1 MLQPKKP
8 SNGLSEKDNQLL
20 ISELTKYAEEGASDD
35 DLREFKNTFISLKKK
50 EVSTS
55 TPTST
60 NQKLDS
66 VQKVGSSD
74 IQKSQNKTLPV
85 DEFGVTNF
93 NQPRTQPKVETA
105 PIAEKQPLVQTDSLG
120 TTDFGKTPFTPET
133 DLNISISDNERMD
146 NEKKKALNYI
156 NQVDKAKSF
165 ERLKSEINDKE
176 VGDYLREGGKQVL
189 GAIINP
195 FADIARDVY
204 GLVTGDKTVGD
215 ATRKQKDFIST
226 KPKVPLVSQ
235 MEQAK
240 KEFRDKGI
248 EPSPLYNFKL
258 QKRAEEIFLEEDEY
272 NQRESNAN
280 DYFTSGSPTA
290 EEVKK
295 QLGIDQIIKTRVLE
309 DKARQKAIYSK
320 VIEAEAPVVKQDYE
334 KAVNEYLEKVD
345 SKKVFTTQQEVD
357 EANAVINNLKIAE
370 ENLTKFN
377 KKVDYHLKSDLQ
389 LDINNSADDIFLFT
403 NNYRLLDKTID
414 QIVGITKTL
423 AGGAVKVGLEVLIP
437 EAEEGDESLSGKVA
451 SSEIGKKVR
460 SVLSDVSTDVI
471 KEGEEQIRP
480 YRRIDIESINS
491 FTDYGRYA
499 LGLVAEQAPILGA
512 MFSAGPAGLGVV
524 SAGSGGQAIYQM
536 EEESKKPF
544 GRIYTNSEKLTA
556 GIGYSLA
563 EYFPERYVTLPLIDR
578 LKKSYNSPFTS
589 KIDRELFTKGIFEE
603 SKLFFDKVI
612 PTALMPVKEGLSEVV
627 TGVLQEDLVDVNLL
641 GKEKKAGAEKR
652 RLNEFIAGAFISGGI
667 QSLQALPSIYG
678 AVVRKVSDNS
688 SLLKAK
694 ELMSDVEKIK
704 VELNRTDL
712 TIEDRQILK
721 KELDTRL
728 DQTATVIQES
738 SKKAQKLAKPLI
750 LEILDINSKTDAIL
764 DEAKIIRESN
774 ISKDLKQQKLNELNV
789 VFNELQ
795 NKKEGIVNGKI
806 IEFDLLPIKE
816 IDSFKKKALK
826 ELTAELNP
834 DGTKNI
840 KIEDIEITKKAVEL
854 YEESKPKAVVEQEPE
869 TQPQAEKQA
878 VEPKVEIPDWHR
890 QEYDSRLEEYNNEI
904 SNTKKSLEKEKAK
917 GFFIRSKSWIKF
929 YEDNIKFY
937 EDKAKLLQENPIEFY
952 KSELKGV
959 KEQHEERLLDKT
971 TYKQSLIDSFGTTD
985 FEVTHSNFIEDTNR
999 KISDYEK
1006 IQKTSEKQA
1015 EVVEVE
1021 TPQAGSVGV
1030 VGDAEYNDF
1039 IDKGKVSNERLNDI
1053 ANKVKN
1059 REPLSDREKAIFSD
1073 KTGEINKI
1081 IATKAGSVGVG
1092 GDVDLGNNTIIVN
1105 MSLPLDSGVNTGLVK
1120 NSKGAVYHD
1129 KNTSKL
1135 EKLGYSKEQ
1144 IDKLSQAELD
1154 EILAKNI
1161 ENPNVETSAKMPL
1174 AEKQTTTQEFLN
1186 EANKEGGRFAE
1197 LAKALKQFFGIDG
1210 VETEIVKGL
1219 KDFFGKNND
1228 GDYANNKIRIDEKAK
1243 NKLQTFLHE
1252 AIHKVTVDK
1261 LLQFERGDY
1270 SKLSKQDIEA
1280 IQNLTRIFNES
1291 KAKIHEF
1298 LGGGKGDRTKG
1309 HYGFTNVHEFISEAF
1324 TNPEFQSL
1332 LKNLPTEGNN
1342 PTIFK
1347 QFLDAVA
1354 KFLGVKDASILNDIF
1369 YYTEN
1374 LNNKAV
1380 EQSLKETPQ
1389 AETNEATPTNN
1400 NQINEVNEN
1409 AVVEENIEV
1418 IPVDEEIIMPFNFE
1432 NSDAIETGITNKY
1445 KGQKNIVF
1453 HGSPNISYLNSIDD
1467 INTIENTKNSKSKY
1481 LNVSAK
1487 PSTAVAYAKSY
1498 NGYGQNSG
1506 IAAFEL
1512 KGKKY
1517 VLKKEDIVNLKNEK
1531 DYENFYDQ
1539 KKSEGYD
1546 YIEVPQDANNIVV
1559 LNNNALKY
1567 KEKHLNKEFI
1577 KSNKVSNEATPNQN
1591 KTKSLFTGRK
1601 KEIKDF
1607 KETKGE
1613 FIFFSQNE
1621 GVAEKYGEVTR
1632 ADVDTEN
1639 FLDLSSQEKKS
1650 ELIESMTDDE
1660 IIKVFKIKESDR
1672 SRFPKPISEEV
1683 TIFKESV
1690 KDGSQRFSAQG
1701 ELQTSLL
1708 RYIKSKGYDGVVLQ
1722 DAQYGK
1728 LDNSY
1733 VVFNKNVINK
1743 NEATPTNI
1751 TPTDGNIQPRVGN
1764 MAEMGVEEQP
1774 TAEVIAEEN
1783 IQPSNEAGAVEVK
1796 NKVEDID
1803 INDIE
1808 NFLNEMYS
1816 KNNQNENNKPTA
1828 DKGNERAESNSAE
1841 QNIGEPKSEEKAKKI
1856 SLKGRTPIA
1865 KRKFKGDRA
1874 KANAVEPSDVYSL
1887 VLNYFVSGG
1896 KIGSASVKELL
1907 KSDSEVKARNN
1918 GFNGISKK
1926 SAKETDALAH
1936 DLWQLA
1942 LSLGIQTDTQLVK
1955 EAIED
1960 IVGSHNTNQDIT
1972 NTILKRNNLEL
1983 SEEDKIKKLEDFY
1996 IAQAVFDQ
2004 VQEQNDASDEEMQE
2018 AQGALDMLSDAE
2030 IIELANNQSKSY
2042 DDYLKDLEERRVT
2055 FNFGPFEEVGT
2066 VQSDGSIINDE
2077 GEIFSKESVSNVKQ
2091 VNPKSQKEK
2100 VTKVPTGVTGKGTKN
2115 VSASAKSLLKEI
2127 DKKIE
2132 DARQKVRTAKE
2143 ALDRKAKS
2151 LDKEIAKDQENLF
2164 GERKSS
2170 AEAKLFDERVNAQAR
2185 NKATESER
2193 NAIKTA
2199 QDELRKL
2206 IQTKKDVESGKITSN
2221 QVDLE
2226 DAVNQENKKLSDQVR
2241 KLKINLGKLSGGGL
2255 QSNPLGL
2262 PVAIWNASMD
2272 IIATSIDAGMGL
2284 AEAIKRG
2291 LNYIQK
2297 NHRGAWNK
2305 KQFNDEVL
2313 KELGVRGITI
2323 NGEDLIVKDTNKE
2336 FAETINGFYSDIE
2349 QSLID
2354 TKKDSLTAEEWETV
2368 VGKTDEAKFTGL
2380 NDWLNSQQGNISKSD
2395 IRKFLKENRIEIV
2408 EVVKGGHKYD
2418 DKLASLYKKYDVD
2431 SMSRLMNVA
2440 TKEDIADLDRLYEG
2454 ENNQTKFSQY
2464 QLEGEKENYKEVLVT
2479 MPNKEAIREA
2489 EIEAK
2494 RRKAGIMDNFNFE
2507 TMGYNDTRNVP
2518 KFISSHFDEPNI
2530 LVHLRMNTR
2539 TDADGNKV
2547 LFLEEVQSD
2556 WGQIGKK
2563 EGFGSNEKNDYNKL
2577 ASELQGEYEV
2587 DGQDIFSDVINVKQG
2602 TAIQKLN
2609 AMDRLTKYFGKER
2622 ALKIVENQGQSK
2634 IPSAPFVTNTN
2645 SWAKLGVKVA
2655 LKEAINQNVDKIAWT
2670 TGEQQNERYDLSK
2683 SVEKVSVGKNKD
2695 GTYEIDIVKK
2705 GDSGNAWSKVASDV
2719 KEQNIQ
2725 DYVGKE
2731 IADKVIT
2738 TGQVKY
2744 EGLDLKVGGK
2754 GMKGFYGSPKEGKL
2768 GIIGEV
2774 VKALTKQ
2781 DVKTTTF
2788 DNITTKWFD
2797 SQEEADNYY
2806 KDRKN
2811 AQITQNSINITPE
2824 LKSEVKKGMPMFGN
2838 LKDQQKAMVNAEVDK
2853 IAQKVKD
2860 FLPGIK
2866 DGDNL
2871 NAQGFTQ
2878 DQLIDL
2884 IANAVKNLV
2893 AAGIDINEAIKQVV
2907 ESIKGKF
2914 GVDVNPDDVKA
2925 KLKSDRNKNFKKK
2938 SGKKSVLGRA
2948 VSGGEPLNI
2957 TEEIEKYGLDYEV
2970 ESQAKAQENAKEFVK
2985 AVGRENALIAVRSGQ
3000 IKGAEKAFVY
3010 AEIIDGIVKEMD
3022 SVTIETPDRIALN
3035 AQHSI
3040 IMGEI
3045 MNEFDI
3051 QSREAARFISAL
3063 NRVYFSTYFK
3073 YNLSRQINLYKA
3085 RNGEE
3090 ISPEKLQEYKET
3102 DAKLKE
3108 LERKIE
3114 EAEKRAEEA
3123 EAKLAMENIV
3133 EEVNNPPKTKPKK
3146 KFAVSKEK
3154 REERQA
3160 LKKEILRDYFGTLN
3174 DVTRFMG
3181 MLADPKV
3188 IKYLKLTLEENGG
3201 DFIDFSRTLI
3211 DDLGGGVRKYVKELY
3226 LKAGGKEESITKFND
3241 SAIFIDEDGKI
3252 TVPKSVLI
3260 DLIKDGVTEIDEL
3273 SQRVLDIINEDYPD
3287 TNYTLRQVRDAITKY
3302 GKTINPDPD
3311 TISTEIRKLKRL
3323 GKLISGLEDA
3333 KSGKRPLKSG
3343 LQRDEITQLE
3353 RKLKRELKDLLR
3365 DLPLD
3370 DDSVKKTWKTAL
3382 DAIKSRLRNQIE
3394 DLEKQIANKEKSK
3407 PEKTPVEYDE
3417 EAKALKQKRD
3427 ELKDTLESIVG
3438 KPELSEEKKIIKAIA
3453 MLEKSIQ
3460 NLNEQI
3466 ADNNIAYKIKPTP
3479 VTSARIEELKKQK
3492 AELVEQIKQMRI
3504 DSGIAEARRL
3514 QSAKS
3519 RIKNRIAELE
3529 KRIKEKNYTTKKPT
3543 PLKADQELLDLQA
3556 EKIRTQEVYD
3566 KDKYIDELKNRT
3578 DRQKAID
3585 AALGLW
3591 GIPRV
3596 VMATGEASWIFIQ
3609 GGIQTVNR
3617 TLKNPVQMFKIFKK
3631 MFKAMAS
3638 DSKAKEYESLTK
3650 ARKDYPIM
3658 KRAKL
3663 ALTEVDHKLEAKE
3676 EQFLGDYANTV
3687 WDFIGVGLRKLSKN
3701 KEYRSPFSYF
3711 RQMLGKELNSAD
3723 KATIEQYWKNINPLR
3738 ILERGNTVYMNE
3750 LRMARFEEGIE
3761 MLQSELKDP
3770 IEDIEDYKMLAS
3782 AINTMTGRANIGSL
3796 QANSKI
3802 LAAIFFSFRNAVS
3815 VFNQLNPI
3823 FYLYQLHNPK
3833 DPITKVSVAQK
3844 IAVADMMRF
3853 VAFTTG
3859 MMLLLQAAMGDD
3871 EEGNPKMTIE
3881 TDPRSSDF
3889 GKMKMGDLRID
3900 PWHGMMPMVV
3910 LISRMF
3916 TDESKNVNTGE
3927 VTAGG
3932 TKFGTRTRNE
3942 LAVDFITNKFNP
3954 SMGILW
3960 GYGSSHKVT
3969 ENGVEIRKD
3978 MFGNEINVLDEVAN
3992 LQPMYWDAVSEIK
4005 KEQPGLWGDFFV
4017 AAGALGINS
4026 QVYDKPKSKVSSGF
4040 NRPRRPSFE
4049 RPKRP

>member
-1 MLQPKKP
+1 MLQPKPKHDVEALKMAYDDAKKQGYSKDINSFHNLLKTDKEALSMAYDDAKKQGYGKSIDDFQSLFGVEKKN
-8 SNGLSEKDNQLL
+8 SNQ
-20 ISELTKYAEEGASDD
+20 T
-35 DLREFKNTFISLKKK
+35 T
-50 EVSTS
+50 STS
-55 TPTST
+55 TYP

-93 NQPRTQPKVETA
+93 NQPKTQPKVETA
-105 PIAEKQPLVQTDSLG
+105 PIVKKQPLVQADSLG

-133 DLNISISDNERMD
+133 DLNVENF
-146 NEKKKALNYI
+146 
-156 NQVDKAKSF
+156 DKAKSIRKDYSNAIYIPEEKNAEF
-165 ERLKSEINDKE
+165 E
-176 VGDYLREGGKQVL
+176 Q
-189 GAIINP
+189 
-195 FADIARDVY
+195 
-204 GLVTGDKTVGD
+204 
-215 ATRKQKDFIST
+215 
-226 KPKVPLVSQ
+226 
-235 MEQAK
+235 
-240 KEFRDKGI
+240 
-248 EPSPLYNFKL
+248 
-258 QKRAEEIFLEEDEY
+258 EY
-272 NQRESNAN
+272 NAKVNNEGFVNKA
-280 DYFTSGSPTA
+280 
-290 EEVKK
+290 
-295 QLGIDQIIKTRVLE
+295 KT
-309 DKARQKAIYSK
+309 
-320 VIEAEAPVVKQDYE
+320 
-334 KAVNEYLEKVD
+334 
-345 SKKVFTTQQEVD
+345 
-357 EANAVINNLKIAE
+357 
-370 ENLTKFN
+370 
-377 KKVDYHLKSDLQ
+377 
-389 LDINNSADDIFLFT
+389 
-403 NNYRLLDKTID
+403 
-414 QIVGITKTL
+414 
-423 AGGAVKVGLEVLIP
+423 AVKNWWNNVIDVEPALQ
-437 EAEEGDESLSGKVA
+437 
-451 SSEIGKKVR
+451 
-460 SVLSDVSTDVI
+460 VSTDH
-471 KEGEEQIRP
+471 
-480 YRRIDIESINS
+480 
-491 FTDYGRYA
+491 
-499 LGLVAEQAPILGA
+499 LVE
-512 MFSAGPAGLGVV
+512 
-524 SAGSGGQAIYQM
+524 
-536 EEESKKPF
+536 
-544 GRIYTNSEKLTA
+544 
-556 GIGYSLA
+556 
-563 EYFPERYVTLPLIDR
+563 
-578 LKKSYNSPFTS
+578 
-589 KIDRELFTKGIFEE
+589 
-603 SKLFFDKVI
+603 
-612 PTALMPVKEGLSEVV
+612 
-627 TGVLQEDLVDVNLL
+627 
-641 GKEKKAGAEKR
+641 EKK
-652 RLNEFIAGAFISGGI
+652 
-667 QSLQALPSIYG
+667 QA
-678 AVVRKVSDNS
+678 KD
-688 SLLKAK
+688 
-694 ELMSDVEKIK
+694 E
-704 VELNRTDL
+704 
-712 TIEDRQILK
+712 LK
-721 KELDTRL
+721 KELDGKEPTPEQLQKRTKEIFVAKKKGDYQQSL
-728 DQTATVIQES
+728 SDSYLES
-738 SKKAQKLAKPLI
+738 LSDEDRQLVEVKLAKELPTLDKDYVNKTNSFI
-750 LEILDINSKTDAIL
+750 LLGKDIDAIDKELAQMERIVKEQSEMGNNNL
-764 DEAKIIRESN
+764 DPKFYEEAKRLEDLRRNKIIVAKSMDEELYK
-774 ISKDLKQQKLNELNV
+774 SKAKLGSALEEYDNFKRSYGDFDVLANRLKSGIADIGYGLASFKNYVNRADRYFGTEI
-789 VFNELQ
+789 
-795 NKKEGIVNGKI
+795 EGITPEVAEIEKSEKEVDFAKKVIDKEQEYFRKRVKEVNGI
-806 IEFDLLPIKE
+806 GDFINYTTDVVGDQIPNMLPFMLTGGLGGGAVIFGSGTGNQYAEMIDGE
-816 IDSFKKKALK
+816 INQTPFSRIYTDEEKVVAPFVFGVSDAALSAIPTWGRMLRGKRTIQSALK
-826 ELTAELNP
+826 EKGGVDLFAKSSLETAKKGLLRIGKDNASEQLEEQGANLIQNFTKVVYLKEEGATMLDGVEDVFKDTATFSTLLSAFPVAMGGVIKSVSSADQISKFDENAKQIIALKQRLSNSDLSVSQKSIIQSQIDKKTVESKKMISDIQKKFKNKGTEILESVNDVNRSINETLTKAKEIKDSNLPKSEKEVILDGLKQDYSAGIDKREKLLSDKSTILDTLSDSEQIKLKDKAQRELRKELEAKGETKIELN
-834 DGTKNI
+834 D
-840 KIEDIEITKKAVEL
+840 EQITKKAVEL
-854 YEESKPKAVVEQEPE
+854 YEESKPKAVVEQKPE

-878 VEPKVEIPDWHR
+878 EIVEI
-890 QEYDSRLEEYNNEI
+890 
-904 SNTKKSLEKEKAK
+904 
-917 GFFIRSKSWIKF
+917 
-929 YEDNIKFY
+929 
-937 EDKAKLLQENPIEFY
+937 
-952 KSELKGV
+952 
-959 KEQHEERLLDKT
+959 EQP
-971 TYKQSLIDSFGTTD
+971 QS
-985 FEVTHSNFIEDTNR
+985 
-999 KISDYEK
+999 
-1006 IQKTSEKQA
+1006 
-1015 EVVEVE
+1015 
-1021 TPQAGSVGV
+1021 
-1030 VGDAEYNDF
+1030 
-1039 IDKGKVSNERLNDI
+1039 
-1053 ANKVKN
+1053 
-1059 REPLSDREKAIFSD
+1059 
-1073 KTGEINKI
+1073 
-1081 IATKAGSVGVG
+1081 
-1092 GDVDLGNNTIIVN
+1092 
-1105 MSLPLDSGVNTGLVK
+1105 
-1120 NSKGAVYHD
+1120 
-1129 KNTSKL
+1129 
-1135 EKLGYSKEQ
+1135 
-1144 IDKLSQAELD
+1144 
-1154 EILAKNI
+1154 
-1161 ENPNVETSAKMPL
+1161 
-1174 AEKQTTTQEFLN
+1174 
-1186 EANKEGGRFAE
+1186 
-1197 LAKALKQFFGIDG
+1197 
-1210 VETEIVKGL
+1210 
-1219 KDFFGKNND
+1219 
-1228 GDYANNKIRIDEKAK
+1228 
-1243 NKLQTFLHE
+1243 
-1252 AIHKVTVDK
+1252 
-1261 LLQFERGDY
+1261 
-1270 SKLSKQDIEA
+1270 
-1280 IQNLTRIFNES
+1280 
-1291 KAKIHEF
+1291 
-1298 LGGGKGDRTKG
+1298 
-1309 HYGFTNVHEFISEAF
+1309 
-1324 TNPEFQSL
+1324 
-1332 LKNLPTEGNN
+1332 
-1342 PTIFK
+1342 
-1347 QFLDAVA
+1347 
-1354 KFLGVKDASILNDIF
+1354 
-1369 YYTEN
+1369 
-1374 LNNKAV
+1374 
-1380 EQSLKETPQ
+1380 
-1389 AETNEATPTNN
+1389 NN

-1409 AVVEENIEV
+1409 VALQDNN
-1418 IPVDEEIIMPFNFE
+1418 EEI
-1432 NSDAIETGITNKY
+1432 
-1445 KGQKNIVF
+1445 
-1453 HGSPNISYLNSIDD
+1453 PN
-1467 INTIENTKNSKSKY
+1467 
-1481 LNVSAK
+1481 
-1487 PSTAVAYAKSY
+1487 PS
-1498 NGYGQNSG
+1498 Q
-1506 IAAFEL
+1506 I
-1512 KGKKY
+1512 
-1517 VLKKEDIVNLKNEK
+1517 
-1531 DYENFYDQ
+1531 
-1539 KKSEGYD
+1539 
-1546 YIEVPQDANNIVV
+1546 
-1559 LNNNALKY
+1559 
-1567 KEKHLNKEFI
+1567 
-1577 KSNKVSNEATPNQN
+1577 
-1591 KTKSLFTGRK
+1591 
-1601 KEIKDF
+1601 
-1607 KETKGE
+1607 
-1613 FIFFSQNE
+1613 
-1621 GVAEKYGEVTR
+1621 
-1632 ADVDTEN
+1632 
-1639 FLDLSSQEKKS
+1639 
-1650 ELIESMTDDE
+1650 
-1660 IIKVFKIKESDR
+1660 
-1672 SRFPKPISEEV
+1672 
-1683 TIFKESV
+1683 
-1690 KDGSQRFSAQG
+1690 
-1701 ELQTSLL
+1701 
-1708 RYIKSKGYDGVVLQ
+1708 
-1722 DAQYGK
+1722 
-1728 LDNSY
+1728 
-1733 VVFNKNVINK
+1733 K
-1743 NEATPTNI
+1743 NEATPGNI
-1751 TPTDGNIQPRVGN
+1751 TPTDGNVQLGVGE
-1764 MAEMGVEEQP
+1764 MADMGVKKQP
-1774 TAEVIAEEN
+1774 TAQVVEKEN
-1783 IQPSNEAGAVEVK
+1783 IQPANEAGSVEIK

-1816 KNNQNENNKPTA
+1816 KNNKNENNKPTA

-1874 KANAVEPSDVYSL
+1874 KANAVEPTDVYSL

-1896 KIGSASVKELL
+1896 KIGSASVKSLL

-1926 SAKETDALAH
+1926 SAKEINDLAH
-1936 DLWQLA
+1936 DLWELA

-1955 EAIED
+1955 DAIEN
-1960 IVGSHNTNQDIT
+1960 VVSAHNTNQDIT
-1972 NTILKRNNLEL
+1972 NTILKRNNLEV
-1983 SEEDKIKKLEDFY
+1983 SEEDKIKKLEDYY

-2018 AQGALDMLSDAE
+2018 AQSALDMLSDAE

-2055 FNFGPFEEVGT
+2055 FNIGPFEEIGT

-2091 VNPKSQKEK
+2091 VNPKPKKEK
-2100 VTKVPTGVTGKGTKN
+2100 ITKVPTGVTGKGTKN

-2132 DARQKVRTAKE
+2132 DARQNVRIAKE

-2151 LDKEIAKDQENLF
+2151 LDKEMTKDQENLF

-2170 AEAKLFDERVNAQAR
+2170 NEDKLFDERVNANAR

-2193 NAIKTA
+2193 NAIKIA
-2199 QDELRKL
+2199 QDELKKL
-2206 IQTKKDVESGKITSN
+2206 IQTKKDVENGKITSN

-2226 DAVNQENKKLSDQVR
+2226 DVVNQENKKLSDQVR
-2241 KLKINLGKLSGGGL
+2241 KLKIDLSKLSGGGL

-2262 PVAIWNASMD
+2262 PAAVWNASMD

-2354 TKKDSLTAEEWETV
+2354 TKKDNLTAEEWETV
-2368 VGKTDEAKFTGL
+2368 VGKSDEAKFTGL
-2380 NDWLNSQQGNISKSD
+2380 NDWLSENKGEYKWIDGGYKFISRKISKSD

-2408 EVVKGGHKYD
+2408 EIVKGQTSGFTEQELIDKIESKGYSLEYD
-2418 DKLASLYKKYDVD
+2418 MGGDGYMINDK
-2431 SMSRLMNVA
+2431 
-2440 TKEDIADLDRLYEG
+2440 EG
-2454 ENNQTKFSQY
+2454 EIVEYDELPNDVKEWYDLLAEITNPEETAGLKYAQY

-2479 MPNKEAIREA
+2479 LPKKSWNDEYKNYLIEKYGENNYYNMASVEERNKLE
-2489 EIEAK
+2489 
-2494 RRKAGIMDNFNFE
+2494 D
-2507 TMGYNDTRNVP
+2507 V
-2518 KFISSHFDEPNI
+2518 KFKSSHFDEPNI

-2539 TDADGNKV
+2539 TDVDGNKV
-2547 LFLEEVQSD
+2547 LFLEEIQSD
-2556 WGQIGKK
+2556 WGQQGKR
-2563 EGFGSNEKNDYNKL
+2563 EGFDNKQLEKKRNDLLEESYQIERKENDNIITKKVANTGRASDYEISYKDESLRTEL
-2577 ASELQGEYEV
+2577 AKRK
-2587 DGQDIFSDVINVKQG
+2587 SD
-2602 TAIQKLN
+2602 IQKEI
-2609 AMDRLTKYFGKER
+2609 DE
-2622 ALKIVENQGQSK
+2622 INQKTGI
-2634 IPSAPFVTNTN
+2634 IPDAPFVTDTN

-2655 LKEAINQNVDKIAWT
+2655 LKEAVNQNVDKIAWT

-2683 SVEKVSVGKNKD
+2683 TASSITHLDRGD
-2695 GTYEIDIVKK
+2695 GTYIVEVFEKGTSRTLWQKNDATLKEIEDTVGKDIANKIKEGEGNYETDLKGEKISNTRVLK
-2705 GDSGNAWSKVASDV
+2705 GD
-2719 KEQNIQ
+2719 
-2725 DYVGKE
+2725 
-2731 IADKVIT
+2731 
-2738 TGQVKY
+2738 
-2744 EGLDLKVGGK
+2744 DLKVGGK
-2754 GMKGFYGSPKEGKL
+2754 GMKGFYGSTKEGKL

-2781 DVKTTTF
+2781 DVKTIDIQVKEDDVKKGRFINPTIT
-2788 DNITTKWFD
+2788 DAGYGMVRDTQNNNEEIYSPNNNRADVENWLRDKKSNI
-2797 SQEEADNYY
+2797 ENR
-2806 KDRKN
+2806 KD
-2811 AQITQNSINITPE
+2811 ILSTQNSISITPE

-2860 FLPGIK
+2860 LLPGIK
-2866 DGDNL
+2866 DTDL

-2884 IANAVKNLV
+2884 IASAVKNLI

-2907 ESIKGKF
+2907 ESIKDKF
-2914 GVDVNPDDVKA
+2914 GIDVNPDDVKA
-2925 KLKSDRNKNFKKK
+2925 KLKSERNKNFKKE

-2985 AVGRENALIAVRSGQ
+2985 AVGRKNALIAVRSGQ

-3022 SVTIETPDRIALN
+3022 SVSIETPDRIALN
-3035 AQHSI
+3035 AQHST

-3051 QSREAARFISAL
+3051 QSREAGRFISAL

-3085 RNGEE
+3085 RNGGE

-3102 DAKLKE
+3102 DARLKE

-3133 EEVNNPPKTKPKK
+3133 EEVERTSKKQKPDSNAKK
-3146 KFAVSKEK
+3146 AKILAEK
-3154 REERQA
+3154 IRRGKINRPGIFMSATPASLVWDGAIEVVAKLVEA
-3160 LKKEILRDYFGTLN
+3160 EVKLSDAIKKGMDYIKKSSWYQSLSDSDKNEAEKSFEDHVRRDARPAMVY
-3174 DVTRFMG
+3174 
-3181 MLADPKV
+3181 
-3188 IKYLKLTLEENGG
+3188 
-3201 DFIDFSRTLI
+3201 
-3211 DDLGGGVRKYVKELY
+3211 
-3226 LKAGGKEESITKFND
+3226 
-3241 SAIFIDEDGKI
+3241 IDEDGNIK
-3252 TVPKSVLI
+3252 VPESLI
-3260 DLIKDGVTEIDEL
+3260 RSLVEQGVKDIDEL
-3273 SQRVLDIINEDYPD
+3273 SQKVLDTIIDEYPD
-3287 TNYTLRQVRDAITKY
+3287 LTLRQVRDAITKY

-3311 TISTEIRKLKRL
+3311 TISTEVRKLKRL

-3407 PEKTPVEYDE
+3407 PEKTPIEYDE
-3417 EAKALKQKRD
+3417 EANELRQRRDNLK
-3427 ELKDTLESIVG
+3427 ETLESIVG

-3460 NLNEQI
+3460 NLNDQI
-3466 ADNNIAYKIKPTP
+3466 ADNNIAYKTKPTP

-3492 AELVEQIKQMRI
+3492 AELIEQIKQMRI

-3543 PLKADQELLDLQA
+3543 VLKADQELLDLQA
-3556 EKIRTQEVYD
+3556 EKIRVQEVYD

-3578 DRQKAID
+3578 DRQKRID
-3585 AALGLW
+3585 AILGLW
-3591 GIPRV
+3591 NIPRV
-3596 VMATGEASWIFIQ
+3596 VMATGELSWIFIQ

-3650 ARKDYPIM
+3650 SNKNYLIM
-3658 KRAKL
+3658 KQSKL

-3723 KATIEQYWKNINPLR
+3723 KATLEQYWKNINPLR

-3750 LRMARFEEGIE
+3750 LRMARFLEGVE

-3853 VAFTTG
+3853 VTFTTG

-3900 PWHGMMPMVV
+3900 PWHGMMPMIV

-3960 GYGSSHKVT
+3960 GYGSSHKVI

-3992 LQPMYWDAVSEIK
+3992 LQPMYWDAISEIK

-4026 QVYDKPKSKVSSGF
+4026 QVYDKPKPKTSTGF

>member
-1 MLQPKKP
+1 MLQPKPKHDVEALKMAYEDAKKQGYSKDINSFHNLLKTDKEALSMAYDDAKKQGYGKSIDDFQSLFGVEKKN
-8 SNGLSEKDNQLL
+8 SNQ
-20 ISELTKYAEEGASDD
+20 T
-35 DLREFKNTFISLKKK
+35 TQT
-50 EVSTS
+50 STS
-55 TPTST
+55 P
-60 NQKLDS
+60 NQKLAS

-105 PIAEKQPLVQTDSLG
+105 PITEKQPLVQTDSLG
-120 TTDFGKTPFTPET
+120 TTDFGKTPFTKET
-133 DLNISISDNERMD
+133 DLNVENF
-146 NEKKKALNYI
+146 
-156 NQVDKAKSF
+156 DKAKSIRKDYSNAIYIPEEKNAEF
-165 ERLKSEINDKE
+165 E
-176 VGDYLREGGKQVL
+176 Q
-189 GAIINP
+189 
-195 FADIARDVY
+195 
-204 GLVTGDKTVGD
+204 
-215 ATRKQKDFIST
+215 
-226 KPKVPLVSQ
+226 
-235 MEQAK
+235 
-240 KEFRDKGI
+240 
-248 EPSPLYNFKL
+248 
-258 QKRAEEIFLEEDEY
+258 EY
-272 NQRESNAN
+272 NAKVNNEGFVNKA
-280 DYFTSGSPTA
+280 
-290 EEVKK
+290 
-295 QLGIDQIIKTRVLE
+295 KT
-309 DKARQKAIYSK
+309 
-320 VIEAEAPVVKQDYE
+320 
-334 KAVNEYLEKVD
+334 
-345 SKKVFTTQQEVD
+345 
-357 EANAVINNLKIAE
+357 
-370 ENLTKFN
+370 
-377 KKVDYHLKSDLQ
+377 
-389 LDINNSADDIFLFT
+389 
-403 NNYRLLDKTID
+403 
-414 QIVGITKTL
+414 
-423 AGGAVKVGLEVLIP
+423 AVKNWWNNVIDVEPALQ
-437 EAEEGDESLSGKVA
+437 
-451 SSEIGKKVR
+451 
-460 SVLSDVSTDVI
+460 VSTDH
-471 KEGEEQIRP
+471 
-480 YRRIDIESINS
+480 
-491 FTDYGRYA
+491 
-499 LGLVAEQAPILGA
+499 LVE
-512 MFSAGPAGLGVV
+512 
-524 SAGSGGQAIYQM
+524 
-536 EEESKKPF
+536 
-544 GRIYTNSEKLTA
+544 
-556 GIGYSLA
+556 
-563 EYFPERYVTLPLIDR
+563 
-578 LKKSYNSPFTS
+578 
-589 KIDRELFTKGIFEE
+589 
-603 SKLFFDKVI
+603 
-612 PTALMPVKEGLSEVV
+612 
-627 TGVLQEDLVDVNLL
+627 
-641 GKEKKAGAEKR
+641 EKK
-652 RLNEFIAGAFISGGI
+652 
-667 QSLQALPSIYG
+667 QA
-678 AVVRKVSDNS
+678 KD
-688 SLLKAK
+688 
-694 ELMSDVEKIK
+694 E
-704 VELNRTDL
+704 
-712 TIEDRQILK
+712 LK
-721 KELDTRL
+721 KELNGKEPTPEQLQKRTKEIFVAKKKGDYQQSL
-728 DQTATVIQES
+728 SDSYLES
-738 SKKAQKLAKPLI
+738 LSDEDRQLVEVKLAKELPTLDKDYVNKTNSFI
-750 LEILDINSKTDAIL
+750 LLGKDIDAIDKELAQMKRIVKEQSEMGNNNL
-764 DEAKIIRESN
+764 DPKFYEEARRLEDLRRNKIIVAKSMDDELYK
-774 ISKDLKQQKLNELNV
+774 SKAKLGSALEEYDNFKRSYGDFDVLANRLKSGIADIGYGLSSFKNYVNRADRYFGTEI
-789 VFNELQ
+789 
-795 NKKEGIVNGKI
+795 EGITPEIAEIEKSEKEVDFAKKVIDKEQEFFRKRVKEVNGI
-806 IEFDLLPIKE
+806 GDFINYTTDVVGDQIPNMLPFMLTGGLGGGAVIFGSSTGNQYAEMIDGE
-816 IDSFKKKALK
+816 INQTPFSRIYTDEEKVVAPFVFGVSDAALSAIPTWGRMLRGKRTIQSALK
-826 ELTAELNP
+826 EKGGVDLFAKSSLETAKKGLLRIGKDNASEQLEEQGANLIQNFTKVVYLKQEGATMLDGVEDVFKDTTTFSTLLSAFPVAMGGVIKSVSSADQISKFDENAKQIIALKQRLSNSDLSVSQKSIIQSQIDKKTVESKKMISDIQKKFKNKGTEILESVNDVNRSINETLTKAKEIQDSNLPKSEKEVILDGLKQDYSAGIDKREKLLSDKSTILDTLSDSEQIKLKDKAQRELVKQAKESGKETFEF
-834 DGTKNI
+834 DD
-840 KIEDIEITKKAVEL
+840 EQITKKAVEL

-869 TQPQAEKQA
+869 TQPQAK
-878 VEPKVEIPDWHR
+878 
-890 QEYDSRLEEYNNEI
+890 
-904 SNTKKSLEKEKAK
+904 
-917 GFFIRSKSWIKF
+917 
-929 YEDNIKFY
+929 
-937 EDKAKLLQENPIEFY
+937 
-952 KSELKGV
+952 
-959 KEQHEERLLDKT
+959 
-971 TYKQSLIDSFGTTD
+971 
-985 FEVTHSNFIEDTNR
+985 
-999 KISDYEK
+999 
-1006 IQKTSEKQA
+1006 KQA

-1030 VGDAEYNDF
+1030 
-1039 IDKGKVSNERLNDI
+1039 
-1053 ANKVKN
+1053 
-1059 REPLSDREKAIFSD
+1059 
-1073 KTGEINKI
+1073 
-1081 IATKAGSVGVG
+1081 G
-1092 GDVDLGNNTIIVN
+1092 GDVEIKNEGKADAPTKESVTERLSINNPFYKKVE
-1105 MSLPLDSGVNTGLVK
+1105 DALVK
-1120 NSKGAVYHD
+1120 LGLIEKYNAETGTGDVVGGYAQQTSDGGFSVGKMLFSQDGSISYFDGDVKVSFD
-1129 KNTSKL
+1129 KNGNVISENTKEAKQKANVLAIESKKESIDNL
-1135 EKLGYSKEQ
+1135 EK
-1144 IDKLSQAELD
+1144 
-1154 EILAKNI
+1154 
-1161 ENPNVETSAKMPL
+1161 
-1174 AEKQTTTQEFLN
+1174 
-1186 EANKEGGRFAE
+1186 
-1197 LAKALKQFFGIDG
+1197 
-1210 VETEIVKGL
+1210 
-1219 KDFFGKNND
+1219 
-1228 GDYANNKIRIDEKAK
+1228 
-1243 NKLQTFLHE
+1243 
-1252 AIHKVTVDK
+1252 
-1261 LLQFERGDY
+1261 
-1270 SKLSKQDIEA
+1270 
-1280 IQNLTRIFNES
+1280 TR
-1291 KAKIHEF
+1291 
-1298 LGGGKGDRTKG
+1298 D
-1309 HYGFTNVHEFISEAF
+1309 SEAF
-1324 TNPEFQSL
+1324 KYKEVTETDTLGNKKKVKR
-1332 LKNLPTEGNN
+1332 LKTEQELKDSTDKINAAIDKAKAELSNL
-1342 PTIFK
+1342 
-1347 QFLDAVA
+1347 
-1354 KFLGVKDASILNDIF
+1354 
-1369 YYTEN
+1369 
-1374 LNNKAV
+1374 

-1389 AETNEATPTNN
+1389 AKTNEATPSNNNQINEVNENAVVEENVEVLPDSNQIKKPTIVVHGAVNGFGLQYAEGVDEKDVVSPKDGRGFLPQEQQKLLNEYKSVVEKDAILEDGSKSISIITPSADNFGRSATNTFEFVIPKGNKSTTEGIKSILDNITKSDLKGKEVINESVKQVKEYINKNEATPTNN

-1409 AVVEENIEV
+1409 AVVEENVEV
-1418 IPVDEEIIMPFNFE
+1418 IPDSNQI
-1432 NSDAIETGITNKY
+1432 
-1445 KGQKNIVF
+1445 
-1453 HGSPNISYLNSIDD
+1453 
-1467 INTIENTKNSKSKY
+1467 
-1481 LNVSAK
+1481 
-1487 PSTAVAYAKSY
+1487 
-1498 NGYGQNSG
+1498 
-1506 IAAFEL
+1506 
-1512 KGKKY
+1512 
-1517 VLKKEDIVNLKNEK
+1517 KNEEYSDFIDK
-1531 DYENFYDQ
+1531 GIV
-1539 KKSEGYD
+1539 SEERL
-1546 YIEVPQDANNIVV
+1546 ISIA
-1559 LNNNALKY
+1559 
-1567 KEKHLNKEFI
+1567 
-1577 KSNKVSNEATPNQN
+1577 NKVKNQE
-1591 KTKSLFTGRK
+1591 KLS
-1601 KEIKDF
+1601 E
-1607 KETKGE
+1607 KETA
-1613 FIFFSQNE
+1613 IFNDKTSEINE
-1621 GVAEKYGEVTR
+1621 
-1632 ADVDTEN
+1632 
-1639 FLDLSSQEKKS
+1639 
-1650 ELIESMTDDE
+1650 I
-1660 IIKVFKIKESDR
+1660 
-1672 SRFPKPISEEV
+1672 
-1683 TIFKESV
+1683 
-1690 KDGSQRFSAQG
+1690 
-1701 ELQTSLL
+1701 L
-1708 RYIKSKGYDGVVLQ
+1708 R
-1722 DAQYGK
+1722 
-1728 LDNSY
+1728 
-1733 VVFNKNVINK
+1733 

-1751 TPTDGNIQPRVGN
+1751 TPTDGNIQPGVGN
-1764 MAEMGVEEQP
+1764 MAEVGVEEQP
-1774 TAEVIAEEN
+1774 TAEVIAEED
-1783 IQPSNEAGAVEVK
+1783 IQPSNDVGAVEVK

-1828 DKGNERAESNSAE
+1828 DKGNERADSNSAE

-1983 SEEDKIKKLEDFY
+1983 SEEDKVKKLEDFY

-2055 FNFGPFEEVGT
+2055 FNIGPFEEVGT

-2091 VNPKSQKEK
+2091 VNPKPKKEK

-2115 VSASAKSLLKEI
+2115 ISASAKSLLKEI

-2151 LDKEIAKDQENLF
+2151 LDKEMAKDQENLF

-2206 IQTKKDVESGKITSN
+2206 IQTKKDVESGKVTSN

-2226 DAVNQENKKLSDQVR
+2226 DVAAEENKQSEYKFSDSPS
-2241 KLKINLGKLSGGGL
+2241 LKNTQAVDSSILPITPKATENILKNEGNWGKAIIGDVKNLG
-2255 QSNPLGL
+2255 
-2262 PVAIWNASMD
+2262 
-2272 IIATSIDAGMGL
+2272 
-2284 AEAIKRG
+2284 
-2291 LNYIQK
+2291 
-2297 NHRGAWNK
+2297 
-2305 KQFNDEVL
+2305 
-2313 KELGVRGITI
+2313 
-2323 NGEDLIVKDTNKE
+2323 NGWFE
-2336 FAETINGFYSDIE
+2336 
-2349 QSLID
+2349 
-2354 TKKDSLTAEEWETV
+2354 
-2368 VGKTDEAKFTGL
+2368 VGKTAKGESILYSPTT
-2380 NDWLNSQQGNISKSD
+2380 DKAVTIVDS
-2395 IRKFLKENRIEIV
+2395 EN
-2408 EVVKGGHKYD
+2408 KGGRNAIYVNDFINNNPTISEKQQRKE
-2418 DKLASLYKKYDVD
+2418 KL
-2431 SMSRLMNVA
+2431 
-2440 TKEDIADLDRLYEG
+2440 
-2454 ENNQTKFSQY
+2454 
-2464 QLEGEKENYKEVLVT
+2464 
-2479 MPNKEAIREA
+2479 
-2489 EIEAK
+2489 
-2494 RRKAGIMDNFNFE
+2494 
-2507 TMGYNDTRNVP
+2507 
-2518 KFISSHFDEPNI
+2518 
-2530 LVHLRMNTR
+2530 
-2539 TDADGNKV
+2539 
-2547 LFLEEVQSD
+2547 
-2556 WGQIGKK
+2556 
-2563 EGFGSNEKNDYNKL
+2563 
-2577 ASELQGEYEV
+2577 
-2587 DGQDIFSDVINVKQG
+2587 
-2602 TAIQKLN
+2602 
-2609 AMDRLTKYFGKER
+2609 
-2622 ALKIVENQGQSK
+2622 
-2634 IPSAPFVTNTN
+2634 
-2645 SWAKLGVKVA
+2645 
-2655 LKEAINQNVDKIAWT
+2655 
-2670 TGEQQNERYDLSK
+2670 
-2683 SVEKVSVGKNKD
+2683 
-2695 GTYEIDIVKK
+2695 
-2705 GDSGNAWSKVASDV
+2705 
-2719 KEQNIQ
+2719 
-2725 DYVGKE
+2725 
-2731 IADKVIT
+2731 
-2738 TGQVKY
+2738 
-2744 EGLDLKVGGK
+2744 
-2754 GMKGFYGSPKEGKL
+2754 
-2768 GIIGEV
+2768 
-2774 VKALTKQ
+2774 
-2781 DVKTTTF
+2781 
-2788 DNITTKWFD
+2788 
-2797 SQEEADNYY
+2797 
-2806 KDRKN
+2806 
-2811 AQITQNSINITPE
+2811 
-2824 LKSEVKKGMPMFGN
+2824 
-2838 LKDQQKAMVNAEVDK
+2838 NAEVDK
-2853 IAQKVKD
+2853 IADKIKEI
-2860 FLPGIK
+2860 LPGIN
-2866 DGDNL
+2866 DPDL
-2871 NAQGFTQ
+2871 NKQGFSQ

-2884 IANAVKNLV
+2884 IANAVKNLI

-2907 ESIKGKF
+2907 ESIKDKF

-2925 KLKSDRNKNFKKK
+2925 KLKSERNKNFKKK

-3051 QSREAARFISAL
+3051 QGREAGRFISAL

-3085 RNGEE
+3085 RNGGE

-3133 EEVNNPPKTKPKK
+3133 EEVERTSKKQKPDSNAKK
-3146 KFAVSKEK
+3146 AKILAEKIRRGKINRPGIFMSATPASLVWDGAIEIVAKAVEA
-3154 REERQA
+3154 E
-3160 LKKEILRDYFGTLN
+3160 EILSNAIKKGMDY
-3174 DVTRFMG
+3174 
-3181 MLADPKV
+3181 
-3188 IKYLKLTLEENGG
+3188 IKKSSWYQSLSDSDKNEAEKSFE
-3201 DFIDFSRTLI
+3201 DH
-3211 DDLGGGVRKYVKELY
+3211 VRKDARPAMVY
-3226 LKAGGKEESITKFND
+3226 
-3241 SAIFIDEDGKI
+3241 IDEDGNIK
-3252 TVPKSVLI
+3252 VPESLI
-3260 DLIKDGVTEIDEL
+3260 RSLVEQGVKDIDEL
-3273 SQRVLDIINEDYPD
+3273 SQKVLDTIIDEYPD
-3287 TNYTLRQVRDAITKY
+3287 LTLRQVRDAITKY

-3585 AALGLW
+3585 AALGFW

-3650 ARKDYPIM
+3650 VRKDYPIM
-3658 KRAKL
+3658 KQAKL

-3711 RQMLGKELNSAD
+3711 RQLLGKQLNSAD
-3723 KATIEQYWKNINPLR
+3723 KATLEQYWKNINPLR

-3782 AINTMTGRANIGSL
+3782 AINTMTGRANIDSL

-3853 VAFTTG
+3853 VTFTTG

-3900 PWHGMMPMVV
+3900 PWHGMMPMIV
-3910 LISRMF
+3910 LISRMS
-3916 TDESKNVNTGE
+3916 TDESKNVNTGV

-3942 LAVDFITNKFNP
+3942 LVVDFITNKFNP

-3960 GYGSSHKVT
+3960 GYGSSHKVM

-4026 QVYDKPKSKVSSGF
+4026 QVYDKPKPKVSSGF